1 MSWDA
6 VILRIP
12 GPIRPAEEV
21 AESEY
26 LPLGSLESV
35 ATAIQSAFPSVEW
48 NGPMHAH
55 GSLDEYTGIT
65 FDLHEVEGYSFVGVS
80 VSGSH
85 DPIPSLLALAN
96 ANNWVILDIQSGD
109 FIDPANPSHRGWIGY
124 RSLVQGIGGGKSDEG
139 LPSDAP

>member
-6 VILRIP
+6 VILRIH

-35 ATAIQSAFPSVEW
+35 AAAIQSAFPTVEW
-48 NGPMHAH
+48 DGPTHAH
-55 GSLDEYTGIT
+55 GSLDEYTGIM

-80 VSGSH
+80 VSGSY
-85 DPIPSLLALAN
+85 DPIPSLLTLVQAN
-96 ANNWVILDIQSGD
+96 DWVIMDVQNGE
-109 FIDPANPSHRGWIGY
+109 FIDPANPSRQGWLGY
-124 RSLVQGIGGGKSDEG
+124 RSLV
-139 LPSDAP
+139 

>member
-6 VILRIP
+6 VILRIR
-12 GPIRPAEEV
+12 GPIRPVKEV

-35 ATAIQSAFPSVEW
+35 AAAIQSAFPSAEW
-48 NGPMHAH
+48 DDPTHAH
-55 GSLDEYTGIT
+55 GSLDEYTGII
-65 FDLHEVEGYSFVGVS
+65 FDLGECKGYNWVHVS
-80 VSGSH
+80 VSGSR
-85 DPIPSLLALAN
+85 DPIPSLLTLAN